1 MYHKRPPSIPPFWSY
16 LHNPPSLAVRRRFV
30 ICLVASAMAFASWGP
45 VADLTSQP
53 ENRLIKQ
60 LFDFER
66 VHLSPGAVAQ
76 VNFTVSQ
83 V

>member
-1 MYHKRPPSIPPFWSY
+1 MIR
-16 LHNPPSLAVRRRFV
+16 
-30 ICLVASAMAFASWGP
+30 LVASAMASVSWGP